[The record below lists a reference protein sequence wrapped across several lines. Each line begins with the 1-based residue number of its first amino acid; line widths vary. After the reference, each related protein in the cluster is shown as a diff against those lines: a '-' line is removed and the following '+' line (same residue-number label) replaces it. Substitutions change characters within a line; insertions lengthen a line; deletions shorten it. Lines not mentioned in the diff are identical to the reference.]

1 MKNVIN
7 SLTITRLIL
16 YLTIPFM
23 SLFGMISCE
32 RKPELSFDFKSL
44 EIIYFPDNEIYMTF
58 KIIPEGGNPP
68 YFIKW
73 FEPSTFLGEGPFSVK
88 LIDDMVL
95 DFELKDS
102 DKAINRLSHKILK
115 DNIDSLKYDYRN
127 MYIGTYTCEVKYTYI
142 DSVKYYHDTLSV
154 SKINDFKSLLI
165 SKKNNNWGM
174 IYLSPNQ
181 FYGYHRGVTFRND
194 SIFFSESGPLGTY
207 YTNTYKGRK
216 IK

>member
-7 SLTITRLIL
+7 SLPITKLIL
-16 YLTIPFM
+16 YLTFPFIL
-23 SLFGMISCE
+23 LFGIISCD
-32 RKPELSFDFKSL
+32 RKPELSFDFQAL
-44 EIIYFPDNEIYMTF
+44 DIVYFPDSEIYMSF
-58 KIIPEGGNPP
+58 KIIPKGGNPP

-73 FEPSTFLGEGPFSVK
+73 FEPATFLGEGPFSVK

-95 DFELKDS
+95 DFELQDS

-115 DNIDSLKYDYRN
+115 DTIDSLKYDYRN

-142 DSVKYYHDTLSV
+142 DSVKYYQDTLSV
-154 SKINDFKSLLI
+154 SKMNDFKSLLI

-174 IYLSPNQ
+174 IYLSLNQ

-194 SIFFSESGPLGTY
+194 SIFFSESGPLGAY
-207 YTNTYKGRK
+207 YTNTYKGSK

>member
-16 YLTIPFM
+16 YLTFPFIL
-23 SLFGMISCE
+23 LFGIISCE
-32 RKPELSFDFKSL
+32 RKPELSFDFQAL
-44 EIIYFPDNEIYMTF
+44 DIVYFPDSEIYMSF
-58 KIIPEGGNPP
+58 KIIPKGGNPP

-73 FEPSTFLGEGPFSVK
+73 FEPATFLGEGPFSVK
-88 LIDDMVL
+88 LINDMVL
-95 DFELKDS
+95 DFELQDS

-115 DNIDSLKYDYRN
+115 DTIDSLKYDYRN

-142 DSVKYYHDTLSV
+142 DSVKYYQDTLLV
-154 SKINDFKSLLI
+154 SKMNDFKSLLI

-174 IYLSPNQ
+174 IYLSPDQ

-194 SIFFSESGPLGTY
+194 SIFFSESGPLGAY